1 MDEDN
6 LGKSGVKDNLRC
18 TRKVAGNRIIEN
30 KRKKAEIP
38 PQAFLE
44 AVF

>member
-1 MDEDN
+1 MDEDI
-6 LGKSGVKDNLRC
+6 LGKSGSKDNLIC

-30 KRKKAEIP
+30 KRKKADIS